1 MDTAPA
7 EIVSRKRAPY
17 QKRKRPLRPNSHHI
31 ALGDI
36 DGRRREAALMRET
49 IEELTQHCGGRPSV
63 VQRRLIHRAAVLHLR
78 LTLMDQQLEEGDS
91 MPERIG
97 REYLAWNN
105 AYCRTLRLLGL
116 KGAPTERVPSLADI
130 ISAAD

>member
-1 MDTAPA
+1 
-7 EIVSRKRAPY
+7 
-17 QKRKRPLRPNSHHI
+17 
-31 ALGDI
+31 
-36 DGRRREAALMRET
+36 MRET

-78 LTLMDQQLEEGDS
+78 LTLMDQQLEDGDS

-116 KGAPTERVPSLADI
+116 KGAPSEHVPSLADI